1 MSANS
6 IYDARVPGGL
16 PSPGCTKCS
25 GDTWS
30 ASQLPRLTPL
40 TSTLVE
46 MELLLNAPPVDLLAL
61 ARVVQKDLVLATQL
75 LRLANTDRHPQ
86 EYLLRIEDCL
96 VDVGIDWLLALV
108 EEVPLSPRRV
118 ASPDDPGDAKREDVR
133 RLEQG

>member
-6 IYDARVPGGL
+6 IYDARATGSL
-16 PSPGCTKCS
+16 PSPSCPQCP
-25 GDTWS
+25 GDSWTT
-30 ASQLPRLTPL
+30 SQLPRLTPL

-61 ARVVQKDLVLATQL
+61 ARVVQKDVVLATQL

-118 ASPDDPGDAKREDVR
+118 PAPDEPGDAKPAKA
-133 RLEQG
+133 